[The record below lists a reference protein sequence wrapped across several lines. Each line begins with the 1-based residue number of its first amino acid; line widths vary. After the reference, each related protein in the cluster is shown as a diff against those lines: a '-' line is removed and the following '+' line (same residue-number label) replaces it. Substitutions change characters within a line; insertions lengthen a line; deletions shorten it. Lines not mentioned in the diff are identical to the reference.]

1 MTNGNA
7 LKKLQE
13 LDPDIASRIT
23 SKTTREEL
31 ISLLTEVS
39 SQEKKK
45 DEPVI
50 AVSAQIPVSLNERL
64 NRAVEEIK
72 KQRKFAKRNAIT
84 QALENWLTEN
94 NF

>member
-1 MTNGNA
+1 MTNEGA

-45 DEPVI
+45 NEPVV

-64 NRAVEEIK
+64 NHAVEEIK
-72 KQRKFAKRNAIT
+72 KERKFAKRNAIT
-84 QALENWLTEN
+84 QALENWLSEN

>member
-1 MTNGNA
+1 MPSENA
-7 LKKLQE
+7 LKRLQE

-23 SKTTREEL
+23 PKTTREEL

-39 SQEKKK
+39 SQDKQK
-45 DEPVI
+45 DEPLI

-64 NRAVEEIK
+64 NHAVEEIK
-72 KQRKFAKRNAIT
+72 KRRKFAKRNAVV

>member
-64 NRAVEEIK
+64 NHAVEEIQ

>member
-45 DEPVI
+45 DEPLI

-64 NRAVEEIK
+64 NHAVEEIK
-72 KQRKFAKRNAIT
+72 KERKFAKRNAIT

>member
-64 NRAVEEIK
+64 NHAVEEIK
-72 KQRKFAKRNAIT
+72 TQRKFSKRNAIT

>member
-64 NRAVEEIK
+64 NHAVEEIK
-72 KQRKFAKRNAIT
+72 KQRKFSKRNAIT
-84 QALENWLTEN
+84 QALENWLNEN

>member
-64 NRAVEEIK
+64 NHAVEEIK

-84 QALENWLTEN
+84 QALENWLNEN

>member
-64 NRAVEEIK
+64 NHAVEEIK

>member
-64 NRAVEEIK
+64 NHAVEEIK
-72 KQRKFAKRNAIT
+72 KQLKFAKRNAIT